1 VNDWDE
7 LYMEVILDH
16 NKNPRNKGEI
26 PEHTHSADGH
36 NPLCGD
42 KISIQIVLE
51 NETVIDAKFIGA
63 GCAISTASASILTDT
78 IKGMKKT
85 QIEKMFKNFH
95 NLVTDKDAEEHD
107 LGKFAVFEGV
117 KKYPTRV
124 KCATLSWHALIA
136 ALEGK
141 KEASTE

>member
-51 NETVIDAKFIGA
+51 NETVVDAKFIGS

-78 IKGMKKT
+78 IKGLKKSE
-85 QIEKMFKNFH
+85 IENMFKDFH
-95 NLVTDKDAEEHD
+95 NLVTDKDSEEYD
-107 LGKFAVFEGV
+107 VGKFTVFEGV

-124 KCATLSWHALIA
+124 KCATLSWHALMA

-141 KEASTE
+141 NEVSTE

>member
-1 VNDWDE
+1 MNDWDE

-16 NKNPRNKGEI
+16 NKNPRNKGKI
-26 PEHTHSADGH
+26 PKYTHSADGH

-42 KISIQIVLE
+42 KISIQIVVE
-51 NETVIDAKFIGA
+51 NNTVTDAKFIGT

-78 IKGMKKT
+78 IKCLKKA
-85 QIEKMFKNFH
+85 QIEEMFKNLH
-95 NLVTDKDAEEHD
+95 NLVMDKSSEKNN
-107 LGKFAVFEGV
+107 LGKFSVFEGV

-124 KCATLSWHALIA
+124 KCATLSWHALMA

-141 KEASTE
+141 KETSTE

>member
-1 VNDWDE
+1 MNDWDE

-51 NETVIDAKFIGA
+51 NEIVIDAKFIGSW
-63 GCAISTASASILTDT
+63 CAISTASASILTDT
-78 IKGMKKT
+78 IKGLKT
-85 QIEKMFKNFH
+85 SEIEKMFKNFH
-95 NLVTDKDAEEHD
+95 NLVTDKDSEEYD
-107 LGKFAVFEGV
+107 VWKFAVFEGV
-117 KKYPTRV
+117 KKYPTRI

-141 KEASTE
+141 KETSTE

>member
-1 VNDWDE
+1 MNDWDE

-16 NKNPRNKGEI
+16 NKNPRNKGKI
-26 PEHTHSADGH
+26 PKYTHSADGH

-42 KISIQIVLE
+42 KISIQIVVE
-51 NETVIDAKFIGA
+51 NNTVTDAKFIGT

-78 IKGMKKT
+78 IKGLNKA
-85 QIEKMFKNFH
+85 QIEEMFKNFH
-95 NLVTDKDAEEHD
+95 NLVMDKSSEKNN
-107 LGKFAVFEGV
+107 LGKFSVFEGV

-124 KCATLSWHALIA
+124 KCATLSWHALMA

-141 KEASTE
+141 KETSTE

>member
-1 VNDWDE
+1 MNDWDE

-26 PEHTHSADGH
+26 PDHTHSADGH

-42 KISIQIVLE
+42 RIAIQIVLE
-51 NETVIDAKFIGA
+51 DNTVTDAKFIGS

-78 IKGMKKT
+78 IKGMKKI
-85 QIEKMFKNFH
+85 QIEEMFKNFH
-95 NLVTDKDAEEHD
+95 NLVTDKDSEKND
-107 LGKFAVFEGV
+107 LGKFTVFEGV

-124 KCATLSWHALIA
+124 KCATLSWHALMA

>member
-1 VNDWDE
+1 MNDWDE

-16 NKNPRNKGEI
+16 NKNPRNKGKI
-26 PEHTHSADGH
+26 PKYTHSADGH

-42 KISIQIVLE
+42 KISIQMVVE
-51 NETVIDAKFIGA
+51 NNTVTDAKFIGT

-78 IKGMKKT
+78 IKGLKKA
-85 QIEKMFKNFH
+85 QIEEMFKNFH
-95 NLVTDKDAEEHD
+95 NLVMDKSSEKNN
-107 LGKFAVFEGV
+107 LGKFSVFEGV

-124 KCATLSWHALIA
+124 KCATLSWHALMA

-141 KEASTE
+141 KETSTE

>member
-1 VNDWDE
+1 MNDWDE

-16 NKNPRNKGEI
+16 NKNPRNKGKI
-26 PEHTHSADGH
+26 PKYTHSADVH

-42 KISIQIVLE
+42 KISIQIVVE
-51 NETVIDAKFIGA
+51 NNTVTDAKFIGT

-78 IKGMKKT
+78 IKGLKKA
-85 QIEKMFKNFH
+85 QIEEMFKNFH
-95 NLVTDKDAEEHD
+95 NLVMDKSSEKNN
-107 LGKFAVFEGV
+107 LGKFSVFEGV

-124 KCATLSWHALIA
+124 KCATLSWHALMA

-141 KEASTE
+141 KETSTE